1 MVIGPFATNY
11 SKIYIDAGA
20 SVVAGE
26 PEFYFLGNDN
36 FLEDLKKGLITF
48 KDTFELDDLPF
59 PRWDKMIKNF
69 NGVDKM
75 YGNRKSITIL
85 ATRGCL
91 TLVFITVYI
100 HYNKVGKFVKDH
112 QKTLLKRLNIGAQNM
127 MLKCLFLEIQ
137 FFSINRKH
145 TIEFCNELLKENLNI
160 KFAIETHLRILD
172 SELLDLLKKSGL
184 KAAIVGVESPNNE
197 VLKGS
202 NRFTIKQD
210 DQLIKIRELE
220 KKISKYRLCLYWVF
234 HTII

>member
-1 MVIGPFATNY
+1 
-11 SKIYIDAGA
+11 
-20 SVVAGE
+20 
-26 PEFYFLGNDN
+26 
-36 FLEDLKKGLITF
+36 
-48 KDTFELDDLPF
+48 
-59 PRWDKMIKNF
+59 MIQNF

-85 ATRGCL
+85 ATRGCPYSCFYYCVYPL
-91 TLVFITVYI
+91 QQGRKVRQRSPKNIIEEIKYWNTKHDVKMFIFRDPV
-100 HYNKVGKFVKDH
+100 
-112 QKTLLKRLNIGAQNM
+112 
-127 MLKCLFLEIQ
+127 
-137 FFSINRKH
+137 FSINRKH
-145 TIEFCNELLKENLNI
+145 TIEFCNELIKENLNI

-220 KKISKYRLCLYWVF
+220 KKNIQSQ
-234 HTII
+234 